1 MSWRSR
7 RVKIPA
13 RLRTI
18 RSILALWYSAVLV
31 GAFLLFGISVYAYL
45 EYAGHRAI
53 ERGLT
58 AKVSWIA
65 HQVSGSLPPKAA
77 LDKLDSLP
85 PDLVARLETD
95 LAREA
100 AHYTVLIRSHEGK
113 VFYATGDHATL
124 RVARAPT
131 VPGRTELAWI
141 ERAPEETFRVA
152 SWSGDNLEIHVAVQ
166 DDDVRRVLAHTRDIL
181 MLLAPVV
188 LLIGLGGGWMLS
200 GTALR
205 PIGRIIEIAD
215 RVTVDNVRE
224 RIPERDVDDELGRLI
239 QTLNRTADRL
249 ESSIERMKQ
258 FSWNVAHELQTPLT
272 ILRGEAELSLGRP
285 QTAEQAQE
293 LATTFLE
300 EIVRLSGIVDDLMT
314 LAKADAGAVILDLK
328 PVHLAEMIEDLR
340 DDASILADGKGL
352 RVELLQNDSVTVLGD
367 VARLRRLFRSLLSN
381 AVRYTD
387 AGGTL
392 RLRSWRDGGLVRV
405 SIQDTGIGI
414 PPESLGRVFDRF
426 YRADPAR
433 SRDSGGSGLGLSLAR
448 WIAEAH
454 GGTIAVESQ
463 IGRGSTFTVSLP
475 VATGERSAPSA

>member
-1 MSWRSR
+1 
-7 RVKIPA
+7 
-13 RLRTI
+13 
-18 RSILALWYSAVLV
+18 VLV
-31 GAFLLFGISVYAYL
+31 GAFLLFGIAVYSYL
-45 EYAGHRAI
+45 RYAGHRAI

-65 HQVSGSLPPKAA
+65 HQVSGSLPAQAA
-77 LDKLDSLP
+77 LDKLGSLP
-85 PDLVARLETD
+85 PDLQVRLEAD

-100 AHYTVLIRSHEGK
+100 RHYTVLIRSHDGK
-113 VFYATGDHATL
+113 VFYAAGDHSAL
-124 RVARAPT
+124 GVARAPA
-131 VPGRTELAWI
+131 VPGKTELAWI
-141 ERAPEETFRVA
+141 ERTPQQTFRVA
-152 SWSGDNLEIHVAVQ
+152 SWSGDSLEIHVAVQ
-166 DDDVRRVLAHTRDIL
+166 DDDVRNVLAHTRHIL
-181 MLLAPVV
+181 MLLAPGV
-188 LLIGLGGGWMLS
+188 LLIGIGGGWVLS
-200 GTALR
+200 DIALR
-205 PIGRIIEIAD
+205 PIGRIIDIAN
-215 RVTVDNVRE
+215 RFTVDNVKE

-272 ILRGEAELSLGRP
+272 ILRGEAELSLGRA
-285 QTAEQAQE
+285 QTAEESQE
-293 LATTFLE
+293 LAATFLE
-300 EIVRLSGIVDDLMT
+300 ETVRLSGIVDDLMT
-314 LAKADAGAVILDLK
+314 LAQADAGRVSLEFK
-328 PVHLAEMIEDLR
+328 PVRLEEMVEDLR
-340 DDASILADGKGL
+340 DDATILAGGKDL

-367 VARLRRLFRSLLSN
+367 GARLRRLFRSLLSN

-392 RLRSWRDGGLVRV
+392 RLRSWRDGGVVRL

-414 PPESLGRVFDRF
+414 PPESLGQIFDRF

-475 VATGERSAPSA
+475 LATGERGGLETSSPG